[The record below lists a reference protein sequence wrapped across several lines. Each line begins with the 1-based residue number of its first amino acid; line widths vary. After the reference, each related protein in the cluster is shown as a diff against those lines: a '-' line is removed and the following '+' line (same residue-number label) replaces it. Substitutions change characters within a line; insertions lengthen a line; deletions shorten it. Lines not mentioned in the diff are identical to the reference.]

1 MLIDEDLRDHA
12 TTGDPC
18 SLDNDRGTKMKAL
31 TYQGIT
37 KKIHEK
43 HLNLESPET
52 AAASSKIN
60 EAAFFHTNRRHAGAR
75 IVDIVTPGAAST
87 LLDRISAPNI
97 GAYETLAILSN
108 ILPASFQYG
117 MFDGK
122 VLTGSALAIIGAGP
136 IGLAVLLIAQFYGP
150 AQIIMIDVDDN
161 RLEMAA
167 RFGATE
173 VFNSTGKNALKWVM
187 RVTEECGVGIVVET
201 VRWLARYEL
210 CQKMVAA
217 NGLIVRTW
225 TRPVAN
231 KTVFG

>member
-122 VLTGSALAIIGAGP
+122 VLTGSTLAIIGAGP

-161 RLEMAA
+161 RLEI
-167 RFGATE
+167 
-173 VFNSTGKNALKWVM
+173 M
-187 RVTEECGVGIVVET
+187 RGTEECGVGIVVET